1 MRKLIHSDP
10 FSARRDAVEA
20 LWSIS
25 KSEDSACDLKKV
37 AIDLD
42 SLSVG
47 LSSTEAASAYSAFAG
62 LIRIVDALVKW
73 RSTVLEAQ
81 PEADRFLRSA
91 HERHTLWLAEY
102 HEKPFAAR
110 LVAAAALIP
119 GITSVAD
126 VALIAR
132 SAALVPL
139 PLGLFEAEIPPPWL
153 RNIRGPEQP
162 PREEPV
168 DLTVAFLK
176 FQIDGQPA
184 VELQHLAPGEVHD
197 LEIEV
202 RVSRWPLEQDELRL
216 TPVSVEPKSTYD
228 FPTFSFTKPD
238 GDAPHT
244 FRQRGRAVVLLPQG
258 MHARPFEFKYTAEF
272 LPDRGE
278 QPVAI
283 VGHRTLL
290 IEGTDVSKYQVCG
303 YPVLDR
309 KLFKIRDE
317 LRRRS
322 GVPQDETAD
331 TLLLL
336 APLCNLAGRAVQDA
350 EFSTGQNEADFQIRV
365 RAELRRNV
373 VIGAHL
379 DEHAHGGG
387 GITDL
392 SLRGIPVELKAQ
404 QSLIASV
411 DECER
416 YYAQTASYAVA
427 KGKRTAILCVLD
439 SSQKSTAPQS
449 LDNLFDIRF
458 HEASGITICVLV
470 IQGGLAKP
478 SALSR

>member
-20 LWSIS
+20 LWLIS
-25 KSEDSACDLKKV
+25 RREDSACDLKKV

-42 SLSVG
+42 TLSVG
-47 LSSTEAASAYSAFAG
+47 LSSTEAANAYSAFAG
-62 LIRIVDALVKW
+62 LVRIVDALVKW

-91 HERHTLWLAEY
+91 RERHTLWLAEY
-102 HEKPFAAR
+102 QGKPFAAG
-110 LVAAAALIP
+110 LVAAAAPVP

-132 SAALVPL
+132 SVALVPL
-139 PLGLFEAEIPPPWL
+139 PLGLFEAETPPSWVSD
-153 RNIRGPEQP
+153 IRGPEQP

-184 VELQHLAPGEVHD
+184 VELHHLDPAEVHD

-202 RVSRWPLEQDELRL
+202 RVSRWPVEQKELCL

-228 FPTFSFTKPD
+228 FPTFSFAKPD
-238 GDAPHT
+238 GDAPYT
-244 FRQRGRAVVLLPQG
+244 LRQRGRAVVFLPQG

-272 LPDRGE
+272 LPDRSE

-283 VGHRTLL
+283 VGHRTLM
-290 IEGTDVSKYQVCG
+290 IEGTDVSKYQACG

-309 KLFKIRDE
+309 KLFNIRDE

-322 GVPQDETAD
+322 GVAQAETAD

-350 EFSTGQNEADFQIRV
+350 EFSSVQTEADFQVRV
-365 RAELRRNV
+365 RSELRRNP

-379 DEHAHGGG
+379 DEHAYGGG

-392 SLRGIPVELKAQ
+392 SLRGIPIELKVH

-411 DECER
+411 NECER
-416 YYAQTASYAVA
+416 YFAQTASYAVA

-439 SSQKSTAPQS
+439 SSQKSTAPRS
-449 LDNLFDIRF
+449 LDDLLDIRF
-458 HEASGITICVLV
+458 HRESGITICVLV